1 MNYKAIL
8 FDFDGVL
15 CKDRFYIKTLLHRYP
30 KVYDWI
36 QLNIFGNKDLVSDWM
51 KNLITSYHI
60 NKLISD
66 ATGMDI
72 ALLNELYEQSIL
84 TMELDKDIISLAQ
97 SLRTSG
103 KRLGV
108 VTDNMDVFST
118 ITVPNHNL
126 NKIFDVI
133 ANSADY
139 GILKRENNG
148 KLFDIALVSLNVDIK
163 NSLIIDDSQSTI
175 DLYRNRGGFGYLYNN
190 FHDLKAFLGYSH

>member
-139 GILKRENNG
+139 GILKR
-148 KLFDIALVSLNVDIK
+148 
-163 NSLIIDDSQSTI
+163 
-175 DLYRNRGGFGYLYNN
+175 
-190 FHDLKAFLGYSH
+190 